1 MGGSSRGA
9 PEPPAAW
16 GPDAAVALGSH
27 LRARAPAH
35 CPPPEN
41 GVTSRP

>member
-1 MGGSSRGA
+1 MGGSSRAA

-16 GPDAAVALGSH
+16 GPDAAVARGSH

-41 GVTSRP
+41 GVTS